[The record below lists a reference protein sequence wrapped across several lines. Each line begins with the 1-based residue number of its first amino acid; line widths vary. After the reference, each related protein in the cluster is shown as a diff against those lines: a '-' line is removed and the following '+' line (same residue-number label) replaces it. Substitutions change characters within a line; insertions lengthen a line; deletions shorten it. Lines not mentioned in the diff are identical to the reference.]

1 MSFDIEFRRQG
12 AADRSIG
19 RAVGRLGNQVLIEYR
34 INDGTKR
41 ARFLKPARYRLAE
54 GQTLDGLPKYQRR
67 ECPGVGKAFKVEKL
81 GRYSADRGRCS
92 VCSDFFFAGDGT
104 PGNAPMHKKTF
115 NTVTDELYQSD
126 C

>member
-12 AADRSIG
+12 AMCHTIG
-19 RAVGRLGNQVLIEYR
+19 RAVGRLGKQVLIEYQ

-41 ARFLKPARYRLAE
+41 ARFLKPNRYTLLV
-54 GQTLDGLPKYQRR
+54 GQTLDGLPKYERR
-67 ECPGVGKAFKVEKL
+67 ECPGAGKPFKVEKL
-81 GRYSADRGRCS
+81 GRYSGDRGRCA
-92 VCSDFFFAGDGT
+92 VCSGFFWAGDGT